1 MEEQETVLLSRQ
13 VLADLLLDAENGGD
27 EQLSVA
33 LSDLS
38 LRMGGDAA
46 LRWLMDCA
54 RARDLWIG
62 PGAWMPPLDAR
73 VRQLLGLPADADE
86 ELVAALCAD
95 DAFDVRSL
103 RAAMIANQQWKG
115 KTGEKNANTIGDWLA
130 ADEAGRAARI
140 DDLWGTFFTQKGE
153 PRSSTGL
160 EKIDPDY
167 PAHVLR
173 VGEGI
178 AKVREA
184 AALVALAEWLTPAL
198 TLGRAYALAWDAAKA
213 REGLIDFDDQIRS
226 AAALLARADMADW
239 IRYKMDRRFDHLLV
253 DEAQDTNAA
262 QWRII
267 DALTEEFFA
276 GEGAKPDKARTLF
289 VVGDYKQAIFGFQG
303 TSPENFEEARA
314 GEAPHAGRGGKCG
327 RAARWPRNI
336 PPERVGAG
344 TILPHRWHRAGF
356 RRPRDRACRPCRL
369 RSGGCPGKAQG
380 ASAARSGDAVAP
392 GRPDQRRRG
401 RGRGR

>member
-1 MEEQETVLLSRQ
+1 LPRWGLRIDTIHAFSQWLLAAFPQEAGLTPGTRPMEEQETVLLSRQ

-95 DAFDVRSL
+95 DTFDVRSL

-239 IRYKMDRRFDHLLV
+239 IVTRWTAASTICWSMRR
-253 DEAQDTNAA
+253 
-262 QWRII
+262 
-267 DALTEEFFA
+267 
-276 GEGAKPDKARTLF
+276 RT
-289 VVGDYKQAIFGFQG
+289 
-303 TSPENFEEARA
+303 PM
-314 GEAPHAGRGGKCG
+314 
-327 RAARWPRNI
+327 PRN
-336 PPERVGAG
+336 
-344 TILPHRWHRAGF
+344 
-356 RRPRDRACRPCRL
+356 
-369 RSGGCPGKAQG
+369 G
-380 ASAARSGDAVAP
+380 ASSMR
-392 GRPDQRRRG
+392 
-401 RGRGR
+401 